1 MTTYTD
7 KMRLHETRIREHFLV
22 SNVPKGVQN
31 LFNDFCPLM
40 ADDSR
45 HPFVV
50 YILSLVGM
58 EIEGRE
64 LGFGFIVAGTGKAQG
79 GIWDFKTDIGILRTP
94 SIDAEV
100 GLNLSNLGEKFQ
112 GRYEGYRQFRRMIR
126 KLREEL
132 GGWIPGGHLEPVLL
146 MDRHY
151 AQKGVFLLDPT
162 DEKSQHFSCRDAYCV
177 VCRIPDVY
185 AVQIKPAGTIRLF
198 KEGKL
203 FGQVMKLRDAGGW
216 TTRHFKALHGFLK
229 ERLKMCGLMGNLT
242 SSDASQ
248 TRKDELS
255 KIILAFLSL
264 SEKREGASLYVI
276 PKARLVK
283 MLNQTQGGDQPN
295 RLLLGED
302 PKNDGDIVLKH
313 RGKDNQDARIENMSD
328 PELECYLRQDGAVI
342 IDESAQLIGV
352 GAYFHGSPGGRKR
365 TAQWVV
371 NSKKH
376 TYFVEG
382 TAGNEKTQY
391 PVALFLSQDGTIYCC
406 SPFLPWIDDDKSY
419 LREDQDNPEFMMHRL
434 DFLYEV
440 TADPISNVLA
450 HLVDKD

>member
-1 MTTYTD
+1 MTTYEE
-7 KMRLHETRIREHFLV
+7 KMILHLKRIEEHFLV
-22 SNVPKGVQN
+22 SNAPRGVQG
-31 LFNDFCPLM
+31 LFNNFSPLM
-40 ADDSR
+40 FEHIM
-45 HPFVV
+45 HPFVC

-64 LGFGFIVAGTGKAQG
+64 LGFGFIVAGTDQAQKE
-79 GIWDFKTDIGILRTP
+79 IWDFQTKKGILRIP
-94 SIDAEV
+94 SINAEV
-100 GLNLSNLGEKFQ
+100 GLDLSDLKK
-112 GRYEGYRQFRRMIR
+112 YHGYRQFRRMIR

-146 MDRHY
+146 MDHHY

-162 DEKSQHFSCRDAYCV
+162 DEKSQHFSCSDAYRV
-177 VCRIPDVY
+177 VCQIPDVY

-216 TTRHFKALHGFLK
+216 TTRHFDALHSFLL
-229 ERLKMCGLMGNLT
+229 ERLKICRLMGNLT

-248 TRKDELS
+248 TREDELS

-283 MLNQTQGGDQPN
+283 MQNQQQEGGKPN
-295 RLLLGED
+295 SLIHGEESE
-302 PKNDGDIVLKH
+302 NDGDIVLSH
-313 RGKDNQDARIENMSD
+313 RGKGNKDARIKNMSD

-342 IDESAQLIGV
+342 IDEDAQLIGV

-365 TAQWVV
+365 TANWVV
-371 NSKKH
+371 SSKKH
-376 TYFVEG
+376 TYFIEG
-382 TAGNEKTQY
+382 IAGEKETQY
-391 PVALFLSQDGTIYCC
+391 PVALVLSQDGTIYCC
-406 SPFLPWIDDDKSY
+406 SPFLPWNDDDKSY
-419 LREDQDNPEFMMHRL
+419 LRKDQGEPEFMMHRL
-434 DFLYEV
+434 DFLYDEK